1 MLLFALASA
10 LTVAS
15 LGCATALNMQDEKL
29 RKPYGG
35 FTMPIIDFFGNTES
49 SESAA
54 LLFWP
59 VWLIDKP
66 LSLFGD
72 TLTLPYILYVGRE
85 TQAPPRKQSIQPT
98 QPALRANCSP

>member
-1 MLLFALASA
+1 MLLFALAFG
-10 LTVAS
+10 LTIAS

-35 FTMPIIDFFGNTES
+35 FTMPIVDFFGNTES
-49 SESAA
+49 SEAAA

-72 TLTLPYILYVGRE
+72 TLTLPYVLYVRRD
-85 TQAPPRKQSIQPT
+85 TQTPVQIRRPQST
-98 QPALRANCSP
+98 QPAP

>member
-1 MLLFALASA
+1 MLLLALASG

-15 LGCATALNMQDEKL
+15 LGCATALNIQDATMQ
-29 RKPYGG
+29 KPFGG
-35 FTMPIIDFFGNTES
+35 VTMPILDFFGNTES

-72 TLTLPYILYVGRE
+72 TLSLPYILYVRRD
-85 TQAPPRKQSIQPT
+85 APLPMQKQNPQST
-98 QPALRANCSP
+98 QPAP